1 MRQIWIIAKREL
13 STFFDSLIAY
23 IMIVL
28 FLVFSGLFTWIL
40 GDSIFFLNQA
50 SLQVFFGVSYWTLF
64 FFIPALTMRLIAEEN
79 RSGTLELLLTKPV
92 NDWQV
97 VTGKFLSTFILIVIT
112 LALTLPYYFTIWKL
126 GPVDHGAVWSGY
138 LGLLLISASYI
149 SIGIFASS
157 ISQNQ
162 IVSILTAYFIG
173 IFFQLVFGVLASAVG
188 GFMGTIFN
196 YLSIQT
202 HFESISRGVI
212 DSKDLIFF
220 FSVIF
225 LGLVASEIAVAK
237 RNIVDK

>member
-23 IMIVL
+23 IMIIL
-28 FLVFSGLFTWIL
+28 FLAFSGIFTWIL
-40 GDSIFFLNQA
+40 GASIFFINQA
-50 SLQVFFGVSYWTLF
+50 NLQVFFGVSYWTLF
-64 FFIPALTMRLIAEEN
+64 IFIPALTMRLIAEET

-92 NDWQV
+92 TDWQV
-97 VTGKFLSTFILIVIT
+97 VAGKFLSTFILIVIT

-162 IVSILTAYFIG
+162 IVSILTALFIG
-173 IFFQLVFGVLASAVG
+173 IFFQLIFGALAAASG
-188 GFMGTIFN
+188 GFISEIFN

-202 HFESISRGVI
+202 HFDSISRGVI
-212 DSKDLIFF
+212 DSRDFIYF
-220 FSVIF
+220 FSLIF
-225 LGLVASEIAVAK
+225 LGLVASEVAVAK

>member
-13 STFFDSLIAY
+13 RTFFDSLIAY

-28 FLVFSGLFTWIL
+28 FLAFSGLFTWIL
-40 GDSIFFLNQA
+40 GASIFFINQA
-50 SLQVFFGVSYWTLF
+50 NLQVFFGVSYWTLF
-64 FFIPALTMRLIAEEN
+64 IFIPALTMRLIAEEY
-79 RSGTLELLLTKPV
+79 RSGTLELLLTKPIT
-92 NDWQV
+92 DWQV
-97 VTGKFLSTFILIVIT
+97 VVGKFLSTFILILIT

-162 IVSILTAYFIG
+162 IVSILTALFIG
-173 IFFQLVFGVLASAVG
+173 IFFQLVFGALASASG
-188 GFMGTIFN
+188 GFISAIFN

-202 HFESISRGVI
+202 HFDSISRGVI
-212 DSKDLIFF
+212 DSKDLIYF
-220 FSVIF
+220 FSLIF
-225 LGLVASEIAVAK
+225 LGLAASEIAVAK

>member
-173 IFFQLVFGVLASAVG
+173 IFFQLVFSVLASAVG